1 MEKIGDV
8 IKKYRISNNFTQFKF
23 AEKIGISSKY
33 LSDLE
38 TNRRAP
44 SISLIKRIENIL

>member
-23 AEKIGISSKY
+23 AEKIGINLLYCTYKSS
-33 LSDLE
+33 LNTFSQ
-38 TNRRAP
+38 
-44 SISLIKRIENIL
+44 